1 MLVWNMFQ
9 GYVHVGVLKS
19 NTCFPL
25 QTVSKTKP
33 RSGGSDGSERPS
45 CADLLLAE
53 LGDLLLHHGDLS
65 VHSVHVL
72 DQLLL

>member
-19 NTCFPL
+19 HTCFSL

-33 RSGGSDGSERPS
+33 RSDGSDGSEQLS